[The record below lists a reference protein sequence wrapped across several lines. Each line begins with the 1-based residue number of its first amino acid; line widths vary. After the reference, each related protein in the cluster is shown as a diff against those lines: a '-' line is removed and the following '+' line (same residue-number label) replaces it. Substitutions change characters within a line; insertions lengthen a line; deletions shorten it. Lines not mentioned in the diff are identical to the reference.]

1 MFIKAFLTHHLLLS
15 VSHRNLQW
23 QTKTSWE
30 MLSSALV
37 CLLLSPWGNWWQDT
51 HSTRSTHT
59 HTAHAGQ
66 GMGYE
71 CKSSWLCWL
80 LNPLW
85 SRLNENATHNF
96 DTNET
101 CHFACQLTV
110 CPLPFDSPL
119 PPPSPCSPS
128 AFSSCNG
135 ISNFIKRSD
144 KKLLRQILKQA
155 TILWP
160 QTSQV
165 ANNALA
171 SAAAEQQL
179 DREWVRQWEGGG
191 GTVWVR
197 DRVRNRKRV
206 IEKDYK

>member
-1 MFIKAFLTHHLLLS
+1 MADKNELGNASLCFGLLCSLLGVTGDRTH
-15 VSHRNLQW
+15 
-23 QTKTSWE
+23 T
-30 MLSSALV
+30 A
-37 CLLLSPWGNWWQDT
+37 
-51 HSTRSTHT
+51 HT
-59 HTAHAGQ
+59 HTTHAGQ

-128 AFSSCNG
+128 AFSTSSCNG

-179 DREWVRQWEGGG
+179 DREWVREREGGG